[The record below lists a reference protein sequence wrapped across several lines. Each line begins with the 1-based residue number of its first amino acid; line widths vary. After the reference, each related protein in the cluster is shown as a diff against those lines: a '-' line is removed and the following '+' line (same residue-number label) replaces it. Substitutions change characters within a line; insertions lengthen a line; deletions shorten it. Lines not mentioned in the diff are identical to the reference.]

1 MTPPPHQSQHRLVL
15 YSEIVKKLA
24 HSKSKG
30 SRSNIRCRAHW
41 HYLLRNLNTCK
52 FCALILAQTSATCQF
67 KVAQIL
73 CQNEN
78 TKWFICTSRSDEI
91 GYCAEFIKWQYS
103 CYISCTG
110 VNQWAVRDE
119 CSRWHPCWI
128 NKRIHSHVIA
138 KEVNCYRAKGDN
150 YIYTDV
156 CHSTIEGVTIR
167 VDYRCLNFKLFSKL
181 KLL

>member
-1 MTPPPHQSQHRLVL
+1 ML
-15 YSEIVKKLA
+15 YSIVKKLA
-24 HSKSKG
+24 HSKSKE

-73 CQNEN
+73 CQSKN
-78 TKWFICTSRSDEI
+78 TKWFICTSRWDEI

-119 CSRWHPCWI
+119 YSRWHPCWI

-150 YIYTDV
+150 YVLYTQ
-156 CHSTIEGVTIR
+156 TFVTQLLRESPLDLIT
-167 VDYRCLNFKLFSKL
+167 VVGISNCFQNQNCSKFKSCGF
-181 KLL
+181 